1 MSDTVLGT
9 GNPLVCKIR
18 LTPCFPSEMFQG
30 RTIDG
35 VITGIKVEAQQC
47 EGYKG
52 EGCGSQ
58 SIYVTGRFHLLEEGT
73 DDSKG
78 K

>member
-1 MSDTVLGT
+1 
-9 GNPLVCKIR
+9 
-18 LTPCFPSEMFQG
+18 MFQG
-30 RTIDG
+30 RTLDG
-35 VITGIKVEAQQC
+35 AITAIKVEAQQC

-58 SIYVTGRFHLLEEGT
+58 SIYVTGRFHLLAEGT